1 MVSGG
6 KQAEKLLEHA
16 ESGVTGI
23 NETCTMRSRVEI
35 LCDGFLGASVRKD
48 WGTYQD
54 AYTTLCSDSAPTAP
68 RLLEAIHDVALV
80 PLASAQGRQ

>member
-1 MVSGG
+1 M
-6 KQAEKLLEHA
+6 LELNTWIA
-16 ESGVTGI
+16 IVLGI
-23 NETCTMRSRVEI
+23 NETCIMRSRVEI
-35 LCDGFLGASVRKD
+35 LCDGFLASVRKD

-54 AYTTLCSDSAPTAP
+54 AYPTLCSDSAPTAP

>member
-1 MVSGG
+1 M
-6 KQAEKLLEHA
+6 LELNTWIPI
-16 ESGVTGI
+16 VIGI
-23 NETCTMRSRVEI
+23 NETCMMRSRVEI
-35 LCDGFLGASVRKD
+35 LCDGFLASVRKD